1 MRNTSLELVMSE
13 FGSSRKNAGGGKM
26 SHYERLNPTLDSFR
40 QIFPNASATLY
51 TDQNFAERS
60 DVRVVKVSSPFSLD
74 ESRYGWRSHDYYQAV
89 GMLDSSADV
98 AIAMDSDML
107 IVSEGFRA
115 IVELAHLFG
124 LALPINP
131 RLLLK
136 IDGGIGLDTTYIP
149 ALDSTLGLGVT
160 YNLTPIAFSRNHKM
174 SRRLLQR
181 YSELMIQNPGR
192 GAVHLV
198 NASYELGYHPC
209 VLPPQWCVCSPWDL
223 DSRHLWSEAV
233 VLHVGH
239 NDVIK
244 RWKRENR
251 KANFKKL
258 LNKIVRRC

>member
-1 MRNTSLELVMSE
+1 MRNASLELVMSE
-13 FGSSRKNAGGGKM
+13 FGGSRKNAGGGKL
-26 SHYERLNPTLDSFR
+26 SRSERLNPTLDSFR
-40 QIFPNASATLY
+40 QVFPAASVTLY
-51 TDQNFAERS
+51 TDQDLAEKS
-60 DVRVVKVSSPFSLD
+60 DIRVVKVSSPFSLD
-74 ESRYGWRSHDYYQAV
+74 DPRYGWRSHDYYQAV

-98 AIAMDSDML
+98 AIGMDSDML

-136 IDGGIGLDTTYIP
+136 IDGGIGLDTTYVP

-160 YNLTPIAFSRNHKM
+160 YNLTPMAFSTNHKM

-181 YSELMIQNPGR
+181 YSELLIQNPGR

-209 VLPPQWCVCSPWDL
+209 VLPPQWCVCSPRDL
-223 DSRHLWSEAV
+223 NSRHLWNEAV

-239 NDVIK
+239 KDVVS
-244 RWKRENR
+244 RWKREAC
-251 KANFKKL
+251 KANLKKIW
-258 LNKIVRRC
+258 NKVMRRC